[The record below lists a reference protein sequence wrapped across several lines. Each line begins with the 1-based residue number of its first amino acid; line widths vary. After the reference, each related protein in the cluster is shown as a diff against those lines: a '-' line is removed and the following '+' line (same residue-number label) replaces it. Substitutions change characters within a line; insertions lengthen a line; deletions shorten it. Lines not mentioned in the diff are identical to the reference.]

1 MRRLAATWRGVG
13 LRLRTI
19 RVRLTLWYLALLM
32 SIIAVF
38 CGFLYLR
45 LAQNL
50 RIAGDQALRLEFQ
63 QIGNTLDLD
72 RGGPYL
78 TRALQ
83 KLPSGMVVVLY
94 SGNGARLEASSPNPL
109 GSVLPVPTLQ
119 GQRQQSTLT
128 TLHTSVDDDWRVLTA
143 PVLLR
148 GQPVATLQV
157 AQSQDQ
163 YESALH
169 ELALQMAVAIPLALL
184 LAAVG
189 GGFLASRALNP
200 IDSIT
205 RTAQKISAHD
215 LTQRLRVPASP
226 DEVGR
231 LAATFDAMLDRLERA
246 FSQQRQFIADAS
258 HELRTPLAVLAT
270 QADLALDRARRPEDY
285 RSALQEIRQQAM
297 QMTRLLAELLA
308 LARADNGNVTI
319 DREDIDLTA
328 LVADIAATLA
338 PLAEAGGV
346 RLSTVAIAPIAIS
359 GDQARLTQLVVDLV
373 DNALKHTPDGGN
385 VALDVAAVGDRVV
398 LRVADSGVGIAAEHL
413 PHVFERFYRVDAAR
427 SRDEGG
433 AGLGLAIC
441 RWIVMAH
448 QGDIAVESTPGAGTT
463 VTVSLP
469 RTTACATA
477 TAEQWA

>member
-1 MRRLAATWRGVG
+1 MTRFCQFRCALG

-32 SIIAVF
+32 IILTVF

-45 LAQNL
+45 VARNL
-50 RIAGDQALRLEFQ
+50 RTAGDQALMLEFQ
-63 QIGNTLDLD
+63 QIGSTLDPD

-94 SGNGARLEASSPNPL
+94 NGSGARLEASAPSPL
-109 GSVLPVPTLQ
+109 LSVLPVPTM
-119 GQRQQSTLT
+119 QRPGARLT
-128 TLHTSVDDDWRVLTA
+128 TLHTSIDDDWRVFTA

-148 GQPVATLQV
+148 GQPVALLQV

-169 ELALQMAVAIPLALL
+169 ELALQIAVAIPLALL
-184 LAAVG
+184 LAAAG
-189 GGFLASRALNP
+189 GSFLASRALNP

-205 RTAQKISAHD
+205 RTAQQISAHD
-215 LTQRLRVPASP
+215 LTQRLQVPSSP

-231 LAATFDAMLDRLERA
+231 LAETFDSMLDRIEQA

-270 QADLALDRARRPEDY
+270 QADLALDQARRPEDY

-297 QMTRLLAELLA
+297 QMTRLLAELLT
-308 LARADNGNVTI
+308 LARADYGNVTI
-319 DREDIDLTA
+319 DHEELDLTA
-328 LVADIAATLA
+328 LVADTAATLA
-338 PLAEAGGV
+338 PLAEAAGV
-346 RLSTVAIAPIAIS
+346 RLTTAAGAPVAIS
-359 GDQARLTQLVVDLV
+359 GDQARLTQLIINLV
-373 DNALKHTPDGGN
+373 DNALKHTPDGGA
-385 VALDVAAVGDRVV
+385 VALEVAVAGERVV
-398 LRVADSGVGIAAEHL
+398 LRVTDSGAGIAPEHL

-441 RWIVMAH
+441 RWIVGAH
-448 QGDIAVESTPGAGTT
+448 QGDIAVESTPGEGTT

-469 RTTACATA
+469 LTSASNER
-477 TAEQWA
+477 